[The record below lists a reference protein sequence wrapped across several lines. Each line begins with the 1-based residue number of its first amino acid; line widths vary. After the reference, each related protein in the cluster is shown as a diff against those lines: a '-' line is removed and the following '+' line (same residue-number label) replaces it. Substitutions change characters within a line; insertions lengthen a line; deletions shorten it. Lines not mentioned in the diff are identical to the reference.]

1 MVLQHHSIPKQTE
14 EGTFDM
20 PNVTITRFKP
30 TVSRKENLKEYNRQ
44 HYEEWRKKNKEEC
57 LLATKVYRDR
67 MKIENHEK
75 YMEMMRKNDAKRYAK
90 NREKRLFD
98 TKISKEKRRI
108 LDIEAVRAKAREHAR
123 KQRSTSIGKLSSNL
137 RCRLS
142 CAIKNAKL
150 SKCLG
155 SAVRDLGCTV
165 EELKLH
171 IETQFVD
178 GMSWDTYGGWHVDH
192 IKPLSAFD
200 LSQRDQI
207 VLACHYSNLQPLW
220 ALDNLRK
227 GGVRRTDKE
236 IVHGCL

>member
-1 MVLQHHSIPKQTE
+1 MLAHHPISKQTE
-14 EGTFDM
+14 ERTFDM
-20 PNVTITRFKP
+20 SDATVTRFKP
-30 TVSRKENLKEYNRQ
+30 TVSRKENLKEYHRQYNLEWCRKNKDKLCLIAKNNRKKMKVECLEKYREKVKISKLK
-44 HYEEWRKKNKEEC
+44 HYE
-57 LLATKVYRDR
+57 
-67 MKIENHEK
+67 
-75 YMEMMRKNDAKRYAK
+75 K
-90 NREKRLFD
+90 NREKILLARKIRREK
-98 TKISKEKRRI
+98 TKS
-108 LDIEAVRAKAREHAR
+108 LDIESFRAKVREYAR
-123 KQRSTSIGKLSSNL
+123 KARFTPIGKLKHRL
-137 RCRLS
+137 RSRLTI
-142 CAIKNAKL
+142 AIKRAKL
-150 SKCLG
+150 SKRLG
-155 SAVRDLGCTV
+155 SAIRDLGCTV

-171 IETQFVD
+171 IEAQFVD